1 MKIAV
6 DGMGGDHA
14 PFEIVKGCVEAL
26 DEMPAEIFIVG
37 NEDEIKE
44 ELSKYKYDE
53 TRIKVVNATE
63 VVTNEDEPVKA
74 IRRKK
79 DSSLVVGLQMEKE
92 GLVDVFVS
100 AGNTGAIVAGSLL
113 LIGRIEGIDRP
124 TIAVV
129 YPALDK
135 AALLVDAGANADC
148 RPRNLVEFGIMGS
161 IYSENVFGTKNPT
174 VGLVNIGVEEKKGTQ
189 TVRDAYKLLGN
200 THLNFAG
207 NIEARDIPQGT
218 VDVLV
223 CDGFVGNVILK
234 LSEGMIGS
242 AGTLIKNKITSS
254 FVSKLGA
261 LLLMKPLKELKKE
274 LDYSEYGGA
283 PVLGIKGAVIKMH
296 GSSKSKAVKNAIIRA
311 IPYVEKGVV
320 DIIHDEILKLEELG
334 E

>member
-1 MKIAV
+1 LKIAV

-14 PFEIVKGCVEAL
+14 PYEIVKGCVEAL
-26 DEMPAEIFIVG
+26 SEMPAEIYIVG
-37 NEDEIKE
+37 NEEQIKE
-44 ELSKYKYDE
+44 ELNKYKYDE
-53 TRIKVVNATE
+53 TRIKIVNATE

-79 DSSLVVGLQMEKE
+79 DSSLAVGLQMEKE

-100 AGNTGAIVAGSLL
+100 AGNTGALVAGSLL

-124 TIAVV
+124 TIATV

-135 AALLVDAGANADC
+135 AALLVDAGANAEC
-148 RPRNLVEFGIMGS
+148 RPRNFVEFGIMGS
-161 IYSENVFGTKNPT
+161 IYSENVFGVKNPS

-189 TVRDAYKLLGN
+189 TVKDAFQLLQK

-207 NIEARDIPQGT
+207 NVEARDVPQGT

-234 LSEGMIGS
+234 LSEGMIAT
-242 AGTLIKNKITSS
+242 AGTMIKTKITSS
-254 FVSKLGA
+254 FIAKIGA
-261 LLLMKPLKELKKE
+261 LLLMKPLKELKKD

-296 GSSKSKAVKNAIIRA
+296 GSSKSKAVKNAIIRS

-320 DIIHDEILKLEELG
+320 DIIHDEIIKLEEI